1 MKKTLIVAAGA
12 VLAASFVMF
21 GVTTPVAQG
30 DNNNCLTQYPT
41 GSAAQR
47 QCFEQSQA
55 QCGHAGGCD
64 VADNSG
70 QPICRQSNNGD
81 WKPCQRCVNFF
92 DSPGSSHNPQGF
104 VEWAC
109 GSGGKPAGS
118 EDLPPCELRRGP
130 NPDDTLPLGYKK
142 GACAGTMT
150 DDAGHISKTG

>member
-1 MKKTLIVAAGA
+1 MKRTLIAAAGA
-12 VLAASFVMF
+12 VLAASFVTF

-30 DNNNCLTQYPT
+30 DNNNCLTNYPT

-55 QCGHAGGCD
+55 QCGHAPGCD

-81 WKPCQRCVNFF
+81 PKPCTDCVNFF
-92 DSPGSSHNPQGF
+92 GSPHVPRGF

-109 GSGGKPAGS
+109 GAGGKPAGS
-118 EDLPPCELRRGP
+118 PDLPPCQLVRGQGAQ
-130 NPDDTLPLGYKK
+130 DTLPLGYKK

-150 DDAGHISKTG
+150 DDAGHISDTG